1 MKPLELLF
9 LGDSLIDYGDWPRRL
24 PQYRVISK
32 GVPGET
38 ARELL
43 LRLDRAVAGHHPAAV
58 ILMTGTN
65 DLFIGDPAT
74 TASVQRVVDRLN
86 HLFPEAFVIL
96 TGLPPFAWPYIKEA
110 AQALNRHLR
119 AIEKRPRCC
128 YLDLEQSFIAADRHL
143 FSADGVHLNEAGYQV
158 WQHLLGHALESL
170 HFSAS
175 DLS

>member
-32 GVPGET
+32 GIPGET
-38 ARELL
+38 SGELL

-74 TASVQRVVDRLN
+74 TAQVQRVVDRLN
-86 HLFPEAFVIL
+86 HFFPETLVIL
-96 TGLPPFAWPYIKEA
+96 TGLPPFVWPHIKEA

-119 AIEKRPRCC
+119 AIANRPRGC
-128 YLDLEQSFIAADRHL
+128 YLDLEQSFVAADRHL

-158 WQHLLGHALESL
+158 WQHLLGLTLESL